1 MYFRIKPKNM
11 SAMPKEKIQKE
22 IEVLKTVIA
31 LSGYNLELSV
41 FSSYENYDDVVQ
53 NYYDKA
59 EEYRREN
66 PKDIRIEM
74 LSEDIREL
82 YEINA
87 TRSGAK
93 EFYIILRLNIA
104 QRRDMDNAIMKTEKL
119 IAEGDF
125 NVKLSQGDEL
135 FDSIRTRITTGRY
148 YSLDGLGSFLVMSYI
163 FIGVSFIASL
173 VGIIGVFAQDSVFV
187 ALFAIANGLVCFCLH
202 TLKRYE

>member
-1 MYFRIKPKNM
+1 M

-173 VGIIGVFAQDSVFV
+173 VGIIGVFCSGKCICCV
-187 ALFAIANGLVCFCLH
+187 VCHC
-202 TLKRYE
+202 

>member
-1 MYFRIKPKNM
+1 MRWVINAERRDTIGLFDKKKNTLAFIGITDVKSNYIELKNGDCLVYFRIQPKNI

-22 IEVLKTVIA
+22 IEGLKTVIA

-59 EEYRREN
+59 EEYRKEN
-66 PKDIRIEM
+66 PKDIRIEL

-135 FDSIRTRITTGRY
+135 FD
-148 YSLDGLGSFLVMSYI
+148 
-163 FIGVSFIASL
+163 
-173 VGIIGVFAQDSVFV
+173 IIQVYLENFRA
-187 ALFAIANGLVCFCLH
+187 
-202 TLKRYE
+202 